1 MTGLVSNAARLC
13 SALYGARWAG
23 VYLAAAGALIAVA
36 GSEVAAPS
44 PDEHARKIELR
55 IAGELGPLADAAS
68 AVAGSVARE
77 RVRFEAERK
86 AKLNAALASARS
98 WLRGAASAG
107 NTAEALA
114 RSAGELVPLIPSGIA
129 VAVVGSVGEPLFEC
143 GGSVDLD
150 SPQTRVEPAGL
161 VEPGGSL
168 MADGAVGL
176 TLAAAWTEPPPEAL
190 PAAQAALSSALSGAA
205 PAGTGL
211 YFVGPEGDLAAEIST
226 RPVRAAP
233 LAPTIAARSPLDG
246 ASSHIASGDLETGKL
261 LTVRRA
267 CPAFSRAQAEPDATG
282 PGMGWTAVAERFVT
296 PEELAEGAPRGF
308 GMMALTALGLV
319 AAAAF
324 AHAVRAG
331 VLGGK
336 RRSTDNRGAPRPE
349 RRPPHVA
356 PATRPAVGYGCA
368 PRPPATAG
376 AHVDANV
383 EAEPVPT
390 GRSILRLREALGTPA
405 EGPDIAACAR
415 SPILRALSRSVRSP
429 RPLALPRE
437 VREWGARNARGA
449 PPVSINLRKSA

>member
-1 MTGLVSNAARLC
+1 MTGPISSAARLR
-13 SALYGARWAG
+13 SALHGARWAG

-44 PDEHARKIELR
+44 PDEHALKIESR
-55 IAGELGPLADAAS
+55 IAGELGPLADAAA

-77 RVRFEAERK
+77 RARLVAERK
-86 AKLNAALASARS
+86 AKLDAALASARS
-98 WLRGAASAG
+98 WLRQAASSD

-114 RSAGELVPLIPSGIA
+114 RSAGEFVPLVPSGIA
-129 VAVVGSVGEPLFEC
+129 VAVVGSAGEPLFEC

-150 SPQTRVEPAGL
+150 SPETRTEPVGL
-161 VEPGGSL
+161 IETGAPI

-176 TLAAAWTEPPPEAL
+176 TLAAAWTEQLPDAL
-190 PAAQAALSSALSGAA
+190 PATRAALSSALSGAA
-205 PAGTGL
+205 PPGTGL
-211 YFVGPEGDLAAEIST
+211 YFVGSERDLAVEIST
-226 RPVRAAP
+226 RPVRSAP
-233 LAPTIAARSPLDG
+233 LAPTIAERSPLEG

-267 CPAFSRAQAEPDATG
+267 CPPI
-282 PGMGWTAVAERFVT
+282 GWTAVVERFLT

-308 GMMALTALGLV
+308 GMLALTALGLV

-324 AHAVRAG
+324 AHAVRSG
-331 VLGGK
+331 VLGGR
-336 RRSTDNRGAPRPE
+336 RRSTDRRGAPSPE
-349 RRPPHVA
+349 RRPRHVA
-356 PATRPAVGYGCA
+356 SATRPVVSHGYA
-368 PRPPATAG
+368 HRSPAEVTAN
-376 AHVDANV
+376 ADTHA

-405 EGPDIAACAR
+405 DGPDIAACAR
-415 SPILRALSRSVRSP
+415 SPILRALSKNVRSP

-449 PPVSINLRKSA
+449 PPVSMKLRKSA